1 MKDPKEIQNEI
12 GEDLID
18 EDLLTIASKRDV
30 NFFISKS
37 GKFYAQYD
45 FTREMFYVTDDLYLF
60 IYYLLINRNG
70 F

>member
-1 MKDPKEIQNEI
+1 MKDPKEFRDEV
-12 GEDLID
+12 GEN
-18 EDLLTIASKRDV
+18 LLTIAAKREA
-30 NFFISKS
+30 NFFISES
-37 GKFYAQYD
+37 GKFYAQYE

>member
-1 MKDPKEIQNEI
+1 MKDPKEFRDEV
-12 GEDLID
+12 G
-18 EDLLTIASKRDV
+18 EDLLTIASKRDA
-30 NFFISKS
+30 NFFISES

-45 FTREMFYVTDDLYLF
+45 FGKQMFYVTNDLYLF

>member
-1 MKDPKEIQNEI
+1 MKDPKEFRDEV
-12 GEDLID
+12 GEN
-18 EDLLTIASKRDV
+18 LLTIAAKREA
-30 NFFISKS
+30 NFFISES

-45 FTREMFYVTDDLYLF
+45 FRKQMFYVTDDLYLF

>member
-1 MKDPKEIQNEI
+1 MKDPKEFRDEI
-12 GEDLID
+12 G
-18 EDLLTIASKRDV
+18 EDLLTIASKREA
-30 NFFISKS
+30 NFFISES

-45 FTREMFYVTDDLYLF
+45 FKNQMFYVTDDLYLF

>member
-1 MKDPKEIQNEI
+1 MKDPKEFRDEV
-12 GEDLID
+12 GEN
-18 EDLLTIASKRDV
+18 LLTIAAKREA
-30 NFFISKS
+30 NFFISES